1 MISKSIVNKYIY
13 YFIYILIGVF
23 VVIKGAE
30 YHTDSYAFFR
40 MDFNRWLMY
49 SSFLKFFI
57 TIFGDN
63 FELPI
68 IIVQYSFI
76 AIAINFVVKTIKSVF
91 NINFLSQ
98 LFLQLILL
106 APCVYLHFVANRLL
120 SEALS
125 YPLFLLLFS
134 YCFKAFVAEDLKY
147 LYKASLVLFALLL
160 TRGQFIAVIPV
171 LLILS
176 IYVVYKQKN
185 LRKNIPVFLLLIIV
199 PMLSGLTE
207 KIFNKAVHGN
217 FIGNSMNY
225 VHLISSSF
233 YVSDQED
240 IDLFTDEDERA
251 YFGLIHESLRLANM
265 TRNQV
270 VELKMDDYEFYELN
284 FSNICNERVH
294 ELGLQYFRNKGLNY
308 YEQNIKLNK
317 LCSQMVLPL
326 FKNNFNNWTKL
337 FYKNVKNS
345 FGSSKQMLLM
355 LMLLIYALVQLLKTN
370 SNLYKFISL
379 AILLMFAN
387 NTLISGIIHS
397 IKRYLFY
404 FDWVI
409 FAIIILLFHTI
420 SKIEW
425 DDS

>member
-13 YFIYILIGVF
+13 YFIYTLIGVF

-284 FSNICNERVH
+284 FFKH
-294 ELGLQYFRNKGLNY
+294 LQ
-308 YEQNIKLNK
+308 
-317 LCSQMVLPL
+317 
-326 FKNNFNNWTKL
+326 
-337 FYKNVKNS
+337 
-345 FGSSKQMLLM
+345 
-355 LMLLIYALVQLLKTN
+355 
-370 SNLYKFISL
+370 
-379 AILLMFAN
+379 
-387 NTLISGIIHS
+387 
-397 IKRYLFY
+397 
-404 FDWVI
+404 
-409 FAIIILLFHTI
+409 
-420 SKIEW
+420 
-425 DDS
+425 